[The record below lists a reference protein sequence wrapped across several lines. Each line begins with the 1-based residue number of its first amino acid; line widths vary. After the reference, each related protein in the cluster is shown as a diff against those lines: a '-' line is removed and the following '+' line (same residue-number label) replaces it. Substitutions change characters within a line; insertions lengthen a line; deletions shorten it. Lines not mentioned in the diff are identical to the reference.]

1 MRVCLH
7 LHAKCFVYVPPKN
20 AGMETFGSNVPH
32 PDRKNGAGT
41 ARLAVAFKRFSGLP
55 AIIGIALIAAEGLII
70 NLMFTMPVH

>member
-32 PDRKNGAGT
+32 PDRKNEART
-41 ARLAVAFKRFSGLP
+41 ARLAVAFNRIP
-55 AIIGIALIAAEGLII
+55 AITGIAMIAAEALIVH
-70 NLMFTMPVH
+70 LMLTMSAH

>member
-7 LHAKCFVYVPPKN
+7 LPAKCFVYVPPKN

-41 ARLAVAFKRFSGLP
+41 ARLAVAFNWIP
-55 AIIGIALIAAEGLII
+55 AITGIAMIAAEALIV
-70 NLMFTMPVH
+70 NLMLTMSAH